1 MGAAWSGHLVSNC
14 HGRLGVVHGTVSGN
28 PVEHYVG
35 IDPERN
41 LPLMICLDA
50 RGRHWLTDGARSTV
64 VYPPRRDTGVA
75 GEGAFTF
82 DYQVDHAVSLLATV
96 EPIRSEEPPFD
107 ALVYANWLVLA
118 VNSLVAAHPRGTLGI
133 ERVVL
138 DRDPTFD
145 SNQLRIK
152 IQGVDRLFRTRWFLP
167 RRPGHFLIEII
178 ARENCQ
184 VVLLAKC
191 RLLGLAQS
199 LDYEVRPGA
208 AHEQA
213 REILE
218 EILEFIWRCSPEL
231 GSDKSSA
238 LCLGG

>member
-35 IDPERN
+35 IDPDRK

-50 RGRHWLTDGARSTV
+50 RGRHWLTDGTRSTV
-64 VYPPRRDTGVA
+64 VYPPRREAAIA
-75 GEGAFTF
+75 GEGIAGEGNFVI
-82 DYQVDHAVSLLATV
+82 DYQVDQAVSLLSTV
-96 EPIRSEEPPFD
+96 EAIRGEELPYD
-107 ALVYANWLVLA
+107 ALVYVNWLVLA
-118 VNSLVAAHPRGTLGI
+118 VNLLVAAHPRGTLGI

-152 IQGVDRLFRTRWFLP
+152 IQGVERLYRVRRFLP
-167 RRPGHFLIEII
+167 RRPGHFMIEVI
-178 ARENCQ
+178 ARENDQ
-184 VVLLAKC
+184 VVLLAEC
-191 RLLGLAQS
+191 RLLGLSHYQEH
-199 LDYEVRPGA
+199 EVRPGA
-208 AHEQA
+208 AQEQA

-218 EILEFIWRCSPEL
+218 EILEFIWKCNTAMQ
-231 GSDKSSA
+231 DA
-238 LCLGG
+238 DN